1 MDTKASISKT
11 SIQAIS
17 KECIKQTLT
26 DTIAQN
32 LAHDVRDDITNLIR
46 DAFKYARRTRCSV
59 IRLEHLLFATQANNL
74 CLDILQLEYDWPDT
88 EEEGENESGKKVA
101 VQKIRQTLD
110 QSPPRAESPEESKLE
125 RPINVTSQW
134 KKSER
139 VQLMANKKFPLSKEQ
154 QRFYLLITESC
165 MGSSEALR
173 RNALHRISTDSSLQQ
188 MLPKLSLFIAESV
201 KVNVAQHN
209 FAILLYLMRMVQ
221 GLLGNPNLRLEN
233 FVSLHIPFDFNYL
246 WGRPNTFLLLII
258 MYLPYVSIYV

>member
-1 MDTKASISKT
+1 MDTKASISRT
-11 SIQAIS
+11 SLQAIS
-17 KECIKQTLT
+17 KECINQTLSE
-26 DTIAQN
+26 TIIQN
-32 LAHDVRDDITNLIR
+32 LAHDIRDNITNLVG

-59 IRLEHLLFATQANNL
+59 IRLEHLLFATQANNV
-74 CLDILQLEYDWPDT
+74 CLDILQLDYDWPDT
-88 EEEGENESGKKVA
+88 EEEGENVSRKKLA
-101 VQKIRQTLD
+101 KQKIRQTLD
-110 QSPPRAESPEESKLE
+110 EKPPLPELPDENKLE
-125 RPINVTSQW
+125 RPTNAACQW
-134 KKSER
+134 KKCEK

-173 RNALHRISTDSSLQQ
+173 RNALHRIGTDSSLQQ

-233 FVSLHIPFDFNYL
+233 FVSLHIAFHLNY
-246 WGRPNTFLLLII
+246 
-258 MYLPYVSIYV
+258 